1 MKDFLIVAN
10 WKQNNVDIANYFAKL
25 ELKKS
30 SVVICPDYTNLAD
43 VRKFCKNNCFLGAQ
57 NVSEFLFGAN
67 TGEVS
72 ADMLKKQEVSYCIVG
87 HSERRIKFKETNRSI
102 AKKIENLIL
111 CNIKPILCVGEKN
124 ALSVSSAYKI
134 VKKQLQ
140 SVPKR
145 LLKDVVVAYEP
156 IWAIGT
162 KQIPELNMVEAM
174 CKQIKLDYDVSG
186 VLYGGSVD
194 ENNFNKFLNLQSV
207 NGLLIGGASLNVEK
221 INKILEVVLWKQQL
235 HW

>member
-1 MKDFLIVAN
+1 MKDILIVAN
-10 WKQNNVDIANYFAKL
+10 WKQNIVAIANYFAKL
-25 ELKKS
+25 KLKKS
-30 SVVICPDYTNLAD
+30 NVVICPDYTNLSN

-57 NVSEFLFGAN
+57 NVSKFLFGAN

-72 ADMLKKQEVSYCIVG
+72 AEMLKKHKVSYCIVG
-87 HSERRIKFKETNRSI
+87 HSERRINFKETNKSI

-124 ALSVSSAYKI
+124 VLSFNNAYKI

-140 SVPKR
+140 SVSKEF
-145 LLKDVVVAYEP
+145 LKDVVVAYEP

-162 KQIPELNMVEAM
+162 KQIPESNMVEAM
-174 CKQIKLDYDVSG
+174 CKQIKSDFVVSA

-194 ENNFNKFLNLQSV
+194 ENNFNKFLNLESV

-221 INKILEVVLWKQQL
+221 MNKILEVILWEQQL
-235 HW
+235 H